1 MFRNRGMRNLDMRLL
16 RRFATVKESSLELSV
31 ELFNAFNFDNVEY
44 GRFNAIYGPGLDL
57 ATGEPIGPNP
67 TFRRLRGADGGYD
80 RNNAQVLGVGPLQA
94 QVGLR
99 FFF

>member
-16 RRFATVKESSLELSV
+16 RRFVSSKGSSLELWV
-31 ELFNAFNFDNVEY
+31 ELFNAFNLDNVDF
-44 GRFNAIYGPGLDL
+44 GRYNAIHGPGLDL

-67 TFRRLRGADGGYD
+67 SFQRFRGADGRYD
-80 RNNAQVLGVGPLQA
+80 CSYTQVLGVGPWQA
-94 QVGLR
+94 PVGLR